1 MTQLREF
8 AQQSKM
14 FEDRNARILAISVDE
29 REHTHNV
36 WEKVVGKKFA
46 VLSDP
51 EAKVVRRYGLLH
63 PSGHKGDDIAI
74 RATIVLDEQGR
85 EQWRRVSETIGDI
98 PSADEVIAHLDRT
111 AKP

>member
-1 MTQLREF
+1 MF
-8 AQQSKM
+8 AA
-14 FEDRNARILAISVDE
+14 RNTRILAISVDD
-29 REHTHNV
+29 REHAHDV
-36 WEKVVGKKFA
+36 WKKVVGKKFA

-63 PSGHKGDDIAI
+63 PSGHKGADIAI
-74 RATIVLDEQGR
+74 RATIVLDERGR
-85 EQWRRVSETIGDI
+85 EQWRRVSQTVGDI